1 MQREVSIS
9 MKPETNVDLLE
20 GVSSVAESILEHI
33 ADAVVFADDTGTIR
47 RWNRAAAALF
57 GYTTAEALG
66 QRVDLIIPERLRPA
80 HWRGF
85 AAAMTSG
92 ALKLSGHPTVTRAMH
107 RTGRKLYVE
116 MTFALVTADT
126 EGPPL
131 GAVAVARDVTER
143 IEQQR
148 AEGRPHQAE

>member
-9 MKPETNVDLLE
+9 MKPETHVDPLE
-20 GVSSVAESILEHI
+20 GASVAESILEHI
-33 ADAVVFADDTGTIR
+33 ADAVVFADDSGTIR
-47 RWNRAAAALF
+47 RWNHAAYQLF
-57 GYTTAEALG
+57 GHTPEEALG
-66 QRVDLIIPERLRPA
+66 QRLDLIIPERLRPA

-116 MTFALVTADT
+116 MTFALVTAGT

-131 GAVAVARDVTER
+131 GDVAVARDVTER

-148 AEGRPHQAE
+148 ADGRDENAE